1 MDNRLRRSQNEEM
14 VRLDGE
20 GNWFQGEYP
29 ILHERTV
36 QFLHKNIQRDENG
49 RYYLTGE
56 DKPMYFTVE
65 DVPYF
70 VTKVE
75 KTIAGFLITL
85 TDESIELLD
94 LNHLWVGPKDALYC
108 LVKGGGT
115 PAKFFRNAYY
125 DITNYLVKS
134 GKRYCLVFGNKKYP
148 IDDKPPKKLLEVQK
162 KEKKAHAKLKAQ
174 QKKKKSLTKKKRA
187 KKQKRKRKI
196 IKKKKKRSL

>member
-1 MDNRLRRSQNEEM
+1 M

-29 ILHERTV
+29 ILHDRTV
-36 QFLHKNIQRDENG
+36 QFLHKNIERNEEGQ
-49 RYYLTGE
+49 YYLTGE

-70 VTKVE
+70 VVKIE

-94 LNHLWVGPKDALYC
+94 LNNLWVGSKDALYC
-108 LVKGGGT
+108 LVKGGT
-115 PAKFFRNAYY
+115 TAAKFFRNAYY
-125 DITNYLVKS
+125 DMMNYLVKE
-134 GKRYCLVFGNKKYP
+134 GKKYCIVFGSKKYP
-148 IDDKPPKKLLEVQK
+148 ISAKPPKKLLEVQK
-162 KEKKAHAKLKAQ
+162 TQKKAHAKAKAQ

-187 KKQKRKRKI
+187 KKQQHKRKI
-196 IKKKKKRSL
+196 IKKKKQLQKKKKKKK